1 MKKKSV
7 EDIVLEIKDKSEL
20 MVDLAYSSI
29 LYDNKTLAKEVYDLE
44 DLIDDLYQNIQ
55 KMVLEKVQNKKMNID
70 DALSVL
76 RLSEFVERISDAAQE
91 ISDVELRDVE
101 LHPILKMSIRESDVV
116 FTRVEVNPS
125 SILSGKTLG
134 ELKLGSETGM
144 YIRAMRHGQKWV
156 YGPDKNTVLA
166 EDDTLITKGNEAGGI
181 LLEKLANNEITLEDL
196 EYDDFT
202 ED

>member
-1 MKKKSV
+1 MKKKTV
-7 EDIVLEIKDKSEL
+7 EEIVLEIKDKSEL

-29 LYDNKTLAKEVYDLE
+29 LYDNKTIAKEVYNLE
-44 DLIDDLYQNIQ
+44 DLIDELYQNIQ
-55 KMVLEKVQNKKMNID
+55 KMVLEKVQNKEMNID
-70 DALSVL
+70 DALSIL
-76 RLSEFVERISDAAQE
+76 RLAEFGERISDAAQE

-144 YIRAMRHGQKWV
+144 YIRAMRHEKKWV
-156 YGPDKNTVLA
+156 YGPDKNTRIDSGDILFAKGPEDGEKHLIELA
-166 EDDTLITKGNEAGGI
+166 IGETYKI
-181 LLEKLANNEITLEDL
+181 
-196 EYDDFT
+196 
-202 ED
+202 